1 MRPFAARG
9 GAFARASKRGA
20 RSDAPKA
27 PTPRKKRRAPR
38 LESLQGD
45 GKESPQG
52 SAGRRAA
59 PLAPGSAP
67 PVRSIPSVHSN
78 SLYRRHLVIIGTGRR
93 NSQQCCLSPAQPAN
107 RRHFCARRTAGPPP
121 GSPSSQRSRWAPKT
135 SRSKSN
141 ANGRILGKRRA
152 NARKS
157 PTEKGR
163 RRDGLGSKAPRK
175 KRKRNGN
182 KKGVKESG
190 SRGQANKKSRL
201 NDRGDPTLD
210 PTQQTGPMR
219 NALRIRALRKKTPRR
234 SRGRAR
240 IPLRRAELTSFRTAP
255 TANP

>member
-27 PTPRKKRRAPR
+27 PAPRK
-38 LESLQGD
+38 S
-45 GKESPQG
+45 
-52 SAGRRAA
+52 AA
-59 PLAPGSAP
+59 PGDSSRSKATAKKAPKGQPDGARRPWRPGRPRRFDPSHP
-67 PVRSIPSVHSN
+67 FIPIHYIEDIWLLSEPGAEIRNNVA
-78 SLYRRHLVIIGTGRR
+78 YPRR
-93 NSQQCCLSPAQPAN
+93 NRPIGAI
-107 RRHFCARRTAGPPP
+107 FGARRTAGPTP

-201 NDRGDPTLD
+201 NVRGDPTLD
-210 PTQQTGPMR
+210 PAQQTGPMR
-219 NALRIRALRKKTPRR
+219 NALRIRALRKKKPRR

-240 IPLRRAELTSFRTAP
+240 FPPQRAELTSFRTAP